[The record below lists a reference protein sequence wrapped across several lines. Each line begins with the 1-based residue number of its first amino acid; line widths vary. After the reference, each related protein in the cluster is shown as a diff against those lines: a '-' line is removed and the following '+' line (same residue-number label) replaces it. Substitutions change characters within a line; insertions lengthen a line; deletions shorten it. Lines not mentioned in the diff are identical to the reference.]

1 MGRWVLVIGGVA
13 AAALMIA
20 AGVFVIRHDWAVE
33 DLMEE
38 LHDGADSSWGIVRRQ
53 AGAESPDWDAV
64 RQPAS
69 GFVEMARV
77 LGAAKHADIR
87 ASADGYA
94 TAATQLMDSVE
105 RHDAEAFR
113 ESVRGLERSC
123 GDCHFDGGV
132 GGRLAVAD

>member
-1 MGRWVLVIGGVA
+1 MRRGLLVVAAVA
-13 AAALMIA
+13 AAAFMVA

-38 LHDGADSSWGIVRRQ
+38 LHDGEGSSWAIVRAQ
-53 AGAESPDWDAV
+53 AAAESPDWEAV

-69 GFVEMARV
+69 GFVEMARA
-77 LGAAKHADIR
+77 LEGAKHADIR

-94 TAATQLMDSVE
+94 TAATQLVDAVD

-132 GGRLAVAD
+132 GGTLARD